1 MDSDLIRKESDEF
14 DVVEVLS
21 GICRVSE
28 DCAQDVVTVI
38 AETKKDAL
46 SGKQLRDKFIFYLRI
61 EHNNKKCYGNCCQ
74 HLCAEI
80 FLFDVVKLKR

>member
-14 DVVEVLS
+14 DIVEVLS
-21 GICRVSE
+21 GVCRVSE
-28 DCAQDVVTVI
+28 DCAQDVVAV
-38 AETKKDAL
+38 TKKTKTDTW

-61 EHNNKKCYGNCCQ
+61 EDDNKKCYGNCCQ
-74 HLCAEI
+74 HLCTEI